1 MVLDSDSFV
10 GVESCIRVHCSV
22 LMSRFV
28 GMIVAFVLV
37 MVVVLENVVIVVSRN
52 VVIRDVGILVVVVV
66 DVVVVDQ
73 LVKRLIFAVLSGR
86 IWLLS
91 QKILLL
97 NCRSLLADPW

>member
-1 MVLDSDSFV
+1 
-10 GVESCIRVHCSV
+10 
-22 LMSRFV
+22 MSRCV